1 MSFAIANERESGMA
15 LTWRRQMEI
24 LEGKYRRFSKNG
36 SGPSKNGYAA
46 GFELPT
52 GRQIAV
58 NTRGQEAMVWI
69 EKCDPLPA
77 IDGIE
82 VRNEKF
88 PGQPYSAQQARK
100 SSLNDSVAPRLKV
113 GNPVYCLNVSSE
125 QAFLKLL
132 EWYANV

>member
-1 MSFAIANERESGMA
+1 MA
-15 LTWRRQMEI
+15 LTWRRQIEI
-24 LEGKYRRFSKNG
+24 LQGKYPRYSRNG
-36 SGPSKNGYAA
+36 SGPSKNGYAS

-58 NTRGQEAMVWI
+58 NTKGHEAMVWI

-82 VRNEKF
+82 VRNQKF
-88 PGQPYSAQQARK
+88 PGQAYSANQPRK

-125 QAFLKLL
+125 EAFLKLL
-132 EWYANV
+132 TWYAKV